1 MAEDNIGT
9 LGLDPKASV
18 VEIFNQA
25 NDTKLK
31 DTDASLRVQT
41 AADDNVAA
49 TLFARE
55 PWSVFDE
62 LPYRG
67 RTDIRW
73 KRLNLGLFFGFDLD
87 IPLQLPTDTV
97 QLLAELQRR
106 TGLRIDQSDVVLE
119 NIDWPAARR
128 YKLKARPDS
137 MRWYG
142 EVEIVVM
149 RLINLVKILPPPVG
163 LESLGEELD
172 PDHWVLEY
180 GGDLNGNRFAHVWS
194 TTPVPRVV
202 DDSFD
207 NQRLVVAFQNVL
219 IQHRSLTRWVLQE
232 AVVANNLYGAVVID
246 AGPVPDHL
254 PSQYHTGLTHCVR
267 LLLSPFYCVSPSG
280 ILTIYYNPAHRPGK
294 EP

>member
-1 MAEDNIGT
+1 MADDNIGI

-67 RTDIRW
+67 HTDIRW

-87 IPLQLPTDTV
+87 VPLQLPTDTV

-106 TGLRIDQSDVVLE
+106 TGLRIDQSDVILE

-128 YKLKARPDS
+128 YRLKARPDS

-142 EVEIVVM
+142 EVVIVVM
-149 RLINLVKILPPPVG
+149 RLTSLVKFLPPPVA

-172 PDHWVLEY
+172 PEHWVLEY
-180 GGDLNGNRFAHVWS
+180 GGDLNGNRFTHIWS
-194 TTPVPRVV
+194 TTPVPVVV
-202 DDSFD
+202 DDSYD
-207 NQRLVVAFQNVL
+207 NQRLVVALQNVL

-232 AVVANNLYGAVVID
+232 AVVPNNLYGAVVID
-246 AGPVPDHL
+246 AGPTPEHL
-254 PSQYHTGLTHCVR
+254 LSHYHDGLTHCLR

-280 ILTIYYNPAHRPGK
+280 ILTIHYNPTHRPGK